1 MPGHNRPG
9 NDVIEYSMSTI
20 EKFTLHLIN
29 AGMLVFVCA
38 ALGFLAGYLTGSL
51 AAPFLALA
59 GLLLGFIL
67 WWRLR
72 QKLLRLLLGNWIY
85 QLALDCVYMV
95 GIFGFFMGVPVF
107 NILPGILAA
116 DIVALNARLEKTPPV
131 QFKQQFQRTRRVT
144 LLILFVFL
152 VASAAIALLDPY
164 TGANLQGMLG
174 LSAEV
179 TRWQII
185 AIILFGGAGLMLAQ
199 WFLQSLVARWSLSKA
214 A

>member
-1 MPGHNRPG
+1 MNP
-9 NDVIEYSMSTI
+9 I

-29 AGMLVFVCA
+29 AGMLIFACA
-38 ALGFLAGYLTGSL
+38 ALGFLAGYLTSSM
-51 AAPFLALA
+51 AAPFLAFA

-72 QKLLRLLLGNWIY
+72 QKLLRLLLANGVY

-116 DIVALNARLEKTPPV
+116 DIVALNARLEKTPPEL
-131 QFKQQFQRTRRVT
+131 FKQQFQRTRRVT

-152 VASAAIALLDPY
+152 VASAAIALMDPY

-174 LSAEV
+174 LRAEV
-179 TRWQII
+179 TRGQII
-185 AIILFGGAGLMLAQ
+185 SIILFGGAGLMLAQ

-214 A
+214 T